1 MSDPFGNFK
10 LNSKLM
16 QKWIK
21 GNSPATR
28 RRKQAS
34 QEEGSESP
42 LTPHMPVYPTRKS
55 EAEERFDGKRQYMIG
70 YISQATRAQLVE
82 LKRSISKIEP
92 KNDKVSKRI
101 YKIIHSRKNNSTHN
115 NNIKLKGLITTL
127 LRIYEPGGNSF
138 VEDIYDIL
146 PPKY

>member
-10 LNSKLM
+10 LNSNLM

-21 GNSPATR
+21 GSSPATR

-55 EAEERFDGKRQYMIG
+55 EAEERFDGKRQYIIG
-70 YISQATRAQLVE
+70 YIRQAKKAQLVE
-82 LKRSISKIEP
+82 LKTLIGLITP
-92 KNDKVSKRI
+92 KNDIISKRI

-115 NNIKLKGLITTL
+115 NNRKSKELITTL
-127 LRIYEPGGNSF
+127 LRIYEPEGNSF
-138 VEDIYDIL
+138 VGDIYDIL